1 MAALRAKTRKLVRG
15 HMRTWNTNDPTVR
28 RRLIVAT
35 SARGVRVSSPY
46 GEHSGVA
53 AQEESIAQ
61 VRAAFPK
68 LRCRGRLLGEHHD
81 WILVS
86 WTTEFGGKRR
96 PLRGVDVCRLDRR
109 GRISRIISFSPVP
122 PM

>member
-1 MAALRAKTRKLVRG
+1 
-15 HMRTWNTNDPTVR
+15 MRTWNTDDPAAR

-35 SARGVRVSSPY
+35 SAKGVRVSSPY
-46 GEHSGVA
+46 GEHSGFD

-61 VRAAFPK
+61 VRKAFPK
-68 LRCRGRLLGEHHD
+68 LRCRGKLLGEHHR

-96 PLRGVDVCRLDRR
+96 PLTGVDVCQLDRR
-109 GRISRIISFSPVP
+109 GRISRIVSFSPLP